1 MVTSCSSVVTVAI
14 APFCN
19 LFFFKQKTAYEMRI
33 SDWSSDV
40 CSSDLRWFDLV
51 LESKDNI
58 DQPDNLR
65 AMVFWGHAANS
76 QTRLADMKKAMEKLD
91 LLVIIDPYP
100 TVAAVMNDRQ
110 NGTYLLPAAT
120 KLETVGSATASNQI
134 GRAHV

>member
-1 MVTSCSSVVTVAI
+1 MEATGVPVS
-14 APFCN
+14 
-19 LFFFKQKTAYEMRI
+19 
-33 SDWSSDV
+33 
-40 CSSDLRWFDLV
+40 RWFDLV

-100 TVAAVMNDRQ
+100 TVAAVVNDRQ
-110 NGTYLLPAAT
+110 NGTYLRSEEHTSELQSLMRISYAVFCLKQKSITTNT
-120 KLETVGSATASNQI
+120 KSQPY
-134 GRAHV
+134 

>member
-1 MVTSCSSVVTVAI
+1 MEATGVPVS
-14 APFCN
+14 
-19 LFFFKQKTAYEMRI
+19 
-33 SDWSSDV
+33 
-40 CSSDLRWFDLV
+40 RWFDLV

-91 LLVIIDPYP
+91 LLVLIDPYP

-110 NGTYLLPAAT
+110 TGTYLMTAAT
-120 KLETVGSATASNQI
+120 QLETVGRTEEHTYVIQSLVRRTYAAFC
-134 GRAHV
+134 

>member
-1 MVTSCSSVVTVAI
+1 MEATGVPVS
-14 APFCN
+14 
-19 LFFFKQKTAYEMRI
+19 
-33 SDWSSDV
+33 
-40 CSSDLRWFDLV
+40 RWFDLV

-100 TVAAVMNDRQ
+100 TVAAVMTDRQ
-110 NGTYLLPAAT
+110 TGTYLLPAAPQ
-120 KLETVGSATASNQI
+120 LETVGSATAANRAEERRVGT
-134 GRAHV
+134 GRERTGS